1 MPAKAEA
8 SGNAEYVFSVEDLR
22 RFLEEHRDQLVDTSI
37 EIAKRNGYAPY
48 TTTIR
53 AAWVEAINGVT
64 QSLTVYLAGHLS
76 ADRDEPQGPSA
87 DIDYRSDPRFADMRR
102 IARLHRSLGIT
113 LQLYLGLFAH
123 FRNLYVEILESASPD
138 LPLTGAHLGRVRDF
152 FDEAGLSIASDWN
165 EPNSDRRI
173 RELQE
178 RARAVT
184 LDKDRYF
191 AVFESLRNPAF
202 LLGRNRRLVNA
213 NQAAVELFLG
223 AAEAGELIYL
233 KSKRRQKQSL
243 QDLVRTITISVD
255 HSDNGLWLDTRSGR
269 RCFDVRTRDLHDT
282 LENTS
287 LGQVILLN
295 DVTSHRR
302 ATEQAQQAEQ
312 TMSRFLATMS
322 HEIRTPLHSVLGATD
337 LLRSA
342 RPGAT
347 RPYIDTIESA
357 GKTLL
362 QTLNNVLDYSKLENA
377 APVPRPQDIHIR
389 SAMRDFRR
397 AASVWARQRSVPF
410 AVDIAE
416 GLADTISL
424 DWSMCQQVL
433 SNLVSN
439 AIRHDDGQGV
449 DLLVESRQNDGTSKL
464 RFAVSDHGPG
474 LTSDDARALSV
485 PYTKLRARNTP
496 GGGAGL
502 GLAIAHHL
510 VEAMGGTMGFA
521 LRHPG
526 TVIWFEIPYRVSQTD
541 RNDMLSDG
549 TVFRARQC
557 TQLKCLLIDDD
568 IIGRSVTAE
577 FLTRCGVSVE
587 CAASVAT
594 AEKMTEAGR
603 YDVVLADYALPDGT
617 GADFVRRFRARG
629 QEARCYALTANVETL
644 LNKTGERDLFD
655 DVLAKPVGRESLTS
669 IVLHGERHASD
680 DDAPPIYTMS
690 KQARL
695 AMQSA
700 FAEQWQDLIAAR
712 VLPVNEQS
720 APALGEKAH
729 RLIGAAAALGLQDIE
744 RELRQL
750 ERTCRTGGTADAA
763 SRQFGVLREDLTS
776 YASWRAFQGLTPD
789 RPR

>member
-1 MPAKAEA
+1 MPTKADGPESA
-8 SGNAEYVFSVEDLR
+8 RHVFSIEDLR
-22 RFLEEHRDQLVDTSI
+22 RFLNERRDQLVDSSI
-37 EIAKRNGYAPY
+37 EIAKKNGYAPY

-53 AAWVEAINGVT
+53 AAWVEAINGVS
-64 QSLTVYLAGHLS
+64 QSLTAYLADLCSG
-76 ADRDEPQGPSA
+76 ADGRPQGPLA
-87 DIDYRSDPRFADMRR
+87 ENDYRSDPRFADMRR

-123 FRNLYVEILESASPD
+123 FRNLYVEVLENAAPPAPLAPD
-138 LPLTGAHLGRVRDF
+138 HLGRVRDF

-165 EPNSDRRI
+165 EPNSDKRI
-173 RELQE
+173 RELQD
-178 RARAVT
+178 RTRAVT

-202 LLGRNRRLVNA
+202 LLDRNLRLVNA

-243 QDLVRTITISVD
+243 QDLVLTIATAID
-255 HSDNGLWLDTRSGR
+255 QSDDALWLETRSGR
-269 RCFDVRTRDLHDT
+269 RCFDVRTRDLHDS

-295 DVTSHRR
+295 DVTSYRR

-342 RPGAT
+342 GSGET
-347 RPYIDTIESA
+347 GSYVDTIESA

-377 APVPRPQDIHIR
+377 APVPRPQDIHLR
-389 SAMRDFRR
+389 SALKDFRR
-397 AASVWARQRSVPF
+397 AASVWARQRAVPF
-410 AVDIAE
+410 SVDVADR
-416 GLADTISL
+416 LADTISL

-439 AIRHDDGQGV
+439 AIRHDNGRGV
-449 DLLVESRQNDGTSKL
+449 ELAVECCEVDWTPML
-464 RFAVSDHGPG
+464 RFAVSDHGSG
-474 LTSDDARALSV
+474 LQAEDALALSA
-485 PYTKLRARNTP
+485 PYAKLQPRNTA

-510 VEAMGGTMGFA
+510 VEAMGGSMGYA
-521 LRHPG
+521 LRYPG
-526 TVIWFEIPYRVSQTD
+526 TVIWFEIPYKVSERNRYEAPSNGTPFGTQTCSHL
-541 RNDMLSDG
+541 R
-549 TVFRARQC
+549 
-557 TQLKCLLIDDD
+557 CLLIDDD
-568 IIGRSVTAE
+568 IVGRSVTAE
-577 FLTRCGVSVE
+577 FLTGCGVSVE
-587 CAASVAT
+587 NASTLAD
-594 AEKMTEAGR
+594 ADRMTEASR
-603 YDVVLADYALPDGT
+603 YDVILADYALPDGT
-617 GADFVRRFRARG
+617 GADFVRRYRAKG
-629 QEARCYALTANVETL
+629 QDARCYALTANVETL
-644 LNKTGERDLFD
+644 LNASDERDLFD
-655 DVLAKPVGRESLTS
+655 DVLAKPVGRGTLTS
-669 IVLHGERHASD
+669 IVLHGGRHVSD
-680 DDAPPIYTMS
+680 DDAPPVYTMS
-690 KQARL
+690 KRARL

-700 FAEQWQDLIAAR
+700 FAEQWQDLIASR
-712 VLPVNEQS
+712 YRPVDDHS

-729 RLIGAAAALGLQDIE
+729 RLIGAASALGLQDVE

-750 ERTCRTGGTADAA
+750 ERTCRSGGAADAV
-763 SRQFGVLREDLTS
+763 SKRLGFLRSDLES
-776 YASWRAFQGLTPD
+776 YASWRAFQDKTSEL
-789 RPR
+789 PR